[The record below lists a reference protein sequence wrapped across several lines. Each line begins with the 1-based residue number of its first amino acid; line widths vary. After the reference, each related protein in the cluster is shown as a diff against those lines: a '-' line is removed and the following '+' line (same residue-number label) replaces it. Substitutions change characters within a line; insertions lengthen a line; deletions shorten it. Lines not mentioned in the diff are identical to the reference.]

1 MNDKDRGIPMNDLTR
16 YKLITKLH
24 TPAAAKL
31 IYCYLLDVSG
41 SRHRAVN
48 ISVRTIAGDVGLS
61 RSATS
66 RNLHR
71 LRQSGII
78 GIVPRYT
85 EDGGRLSNEYTL
97 K

>member
-1 MNDKDRGIPMNDLTR
+1 MNDLTR
-16 YKLITKLH
+16 YKLFAGLR

-31 IYCYLLDVSG
+31 IYCYLLDMTG
-41 SRHRAVN
+41 GRHKS
-48 ISVRTIAGDVGLS
+48 ITMSVRTLAGDVGLS

-71 LRQSGII
+71 LRQLGMI
-78 GIVPRYT
+78 GISPRYT
-85 EDGGRLSNEYTL
+85 EDGGRLSNEYVL